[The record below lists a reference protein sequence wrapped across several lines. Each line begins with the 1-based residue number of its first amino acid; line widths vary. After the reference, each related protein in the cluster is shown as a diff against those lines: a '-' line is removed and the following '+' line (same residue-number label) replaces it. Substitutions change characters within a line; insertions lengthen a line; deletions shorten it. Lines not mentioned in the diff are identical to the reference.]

1 MLTIPPDKQRDRME
15 EALEIILRLFDGET
29 VTHESEWISLRNARL
44 HLLPYTQPRPHVVIA
59 SAVTPNGA
67 YVAGKFGLGML
78 CVAASNVAGYDV
90 LDVNWGVADKS
101 AAEHGNA
108 MDRRDLRLVIHMH
121 LAETR
126 EQAIE
131 DVRWG
136 FPKWQEYTL
145 GVNPRGRLGTGSLE
159 EVLAKGMTVV
169 GTPDDAV
176 EFLERYWTKTGGF
189 GCLLLQATNW
199 ARFDATKRS
208 YELFMRYALPKFSGI
223 NRAREESYA
232 WMRSNTEEFSG
243 AVMSASKKAFEKRFG
258 TAADGSPAL
267 PNVTAKRR

>member
-1 MLTIPPDKQRDRME
+1 ME
-15 EALEIILRLFDGET
+15 EALEIILRLFAGET
-29 VTHESEWISLRNARL
+29 ITHESEWISLKNARL

-67 YVAGKFGLGML
+67 YVAGRFGLGML

-90 LDVNWGVADKS
+90 LDVNWGVAEKS

-126 EQAIE
+126 EQAVE
-131 DVRWG
+131 EVRWG
-136 FPKWQEYTL
+136 FGKWQEYTL
-145 GVNPRGRLGTGSLE
+145 GVNPRGRLGSGTLE

-176 EFLERYWTKTGGF
+176 AFLEKYWNKTGGF

-199 ARFDATKRS
+199 ARFEATKRS
-208 YELFMRYALPKFSGI
+208 YELFMRYALPKFSGA
-223 NRAREESYA
+223 NQAREESYA
-232 WMRSNTEEFSG
+232 WMRANTEEFSG
-243 AVMSASKKAFEKRFG
+243 AVMSASRKATEKRFG
-258 TAADGSPAL
+258 GAMPGGGSAGEPQAKVAA
-267 PNVTAKRR
+267 AKRR